1 MSEDIYAKPDLTKKV
16 RFQTG
21 EKDENAVVFE
31 NTDVRIYD
39 NYMPQGSTPPK
50 LQDSTT
56 EDQLQSIYLS
66 VSLSACLLCSSII
79 I

>member
-66 VSLSACLLCSSII
+66 ACLLCSSII